1 MDVILLERV
10 HNLGQIGDVVKVKP
24 GYARNFLLP
33 TRKALRATEANK
45 AKFESQRAQIEAM
58 NLEKRSEAE
67 GVKHKIDGL
76 KVILIRQAG
85 ETGQLFGSV
94 NGRDIADAIT
104 ASGFTVERRQII
116 LDRPIKTLGLHQIR
130 VALHPEVIVGVTA
143 NVAKSTE
150 EAEAQEKAGGFVG
163 RGEEEAADLDELLA
177 EVEAAVTPDA
187 APAADAGEPE
197 ARKAKAEPKAK
208 GEAKAKEPK
217 AKEPRKP
224 RRSSRRKPRPR
235 SRRNRRPSPR
245 ARPRAKAEE
254 GLIARLPLEEQERPP
269 HPTAV
274 SICGVCQPLPQAALP
289 ALKRERVKRRP
300 WNRPLSRVAKMPGS
314 PAAAATWPAANNRFR
329 LAPI

>member
-76 KVILIRQAG
+76 KVVLIRQAG

-94 NGRDIADAIT
+94 NGRDIAEAIT

-116 LDRPIKTLGLHQIR
+116 LDRPIKTLGLHPIR

-163 RGEEEAADLDELLA
+163 RGEEEAADLDVLLA
-177 EVEAAVTPDA
+177 DVEAAVTPGE
-187 APAADAGEPE
+187 APAADTGEPE
-197 ARKAKAEPKAK
+197 AKKAKAEPKAK

-217 AKEPRKP
+217 AKE
-224 RRSSRRKPRPR
+224 
-235 SRRNRRPSPR
+235 
-245 ARPRAKAEE
+245 ARAKEPKEAKAKAAKEPKAKGE
-254 GLIARLPLEEQERPP
+254 GKKK
-269 HPTAV
+269 
-274 SICGVCQPLPQAALP
+274 G
-289 ALKRERVKRRP
+289 
-300 WNRPLSRVAKMPGS
+300 
-314 PAAAATWPAANNRFR
+314 
-329 LAPI
+329 

>member
-104 ASGFTVERRQII
+104 A
-116 LDRPIKTLGLHQIR
+116 
-130 VALHPEVIVGVTA
+130 
-143 NVAKSTE
+143 
-150 EAEAQEKAGGFVG
+150 
-163 RGEEEAADLDELLA
+163 
-177 EVEAAVTPDA
+177 
-187 APAADAGEPE
+187 
-197 ARKAKAEPKAK
+197 
-208 GEAKAKEPK
+208 
-217 AKEPRKP
+217 
-224 RRSSRRKPRPR
+224 
-235 SRRNRRPSPR
+235 
-245 ARPRAKAEE
+245 
-254 GLIARLPLEEQERPP
+254 
-269 HPTAV
+269 
-274 SICGVCQPLPQAALP
+274 
-289 ALKRERVKRRP
+289 
-300 WNRPLSRVAKMPGS
+300 
-314 PAAAATWPAANNRFR
+314 
-329 LAPI
+329 

>member
-177 EVEAAVTPDA
+177 EVEAAVTPDE
-187 APAADAGEPE
+187 APAADAGEPQ
-197 ARKAKAEPKAK
+197 AKKAKAEPKAK

-217 AKEPRKP
+217 AKEPQE
-224 RRSSRRKPRPR
+224 
-235 SRRNRRPSPR
+235 
-245 ARPRAKAEE
+245 AKAKQPKEAKAKEPKEPKAKSE
-254 GLIARLPLEEQERPP
+254 G
-269 HPTAV
+269 
-274 SICGVCQPLPQAALP
+274 
-289 ALKRERVKRRP
+289 K
-300 WNRPLSRVAKMPGS
+300 AKGEGKKKG
-314 PAAAATWPAANNRFR
+314 
-329 LAPI
+329 

>member
-177 EVEAAVTPDA
+177 EVEAAVTPDE
-187 APAADAGEPE
+187 APATNAGEPE
-197 ARKAKAEPKAK
+197 AKKAKAEPKAK

-217 AKEPRKP
+217 AKEPKE
-224 RRSSRRKPRPR
+224 
-235 SRRNRRPSPR
+235 
-245 ARPRAKAEE
+245 AKAKQPKEAKAKEPKEPKAKSE
-254 GLIARLPLEEQERPP
+254 G
-269 HPTAV
+269 
-274 SICGVCQPLPQAALP
+274 
-289 ALKRERVKRRP
+289 K
-300 WNRPLSRVAKMPGS
+300 AKGEGKKKG
-314 PAAAATWPAANNRFR
+314 
-329 LAPI
+329 